1 MNVAKRPR
9 DEWEIREDART
20 LARAE
25 EIKADKERMK
35 DATQMAQQ
43 LADEEIKRMSGLM
56 KVAGRKQPRQKSTA
70 GGTQP
75 FNKRGYS
82 NPATIGRL

>member
-1 MNVAKRPR
+1 MLNRPR

-35 DATQMAQQ
+35 EATQMAQQ
-43 LADEEIKRMSGLM
+43 LADEEIKRMSGIL
-56 KVAGRKQPRQKSTA
+56 KVAGRKQPKGA
-70 GGTQP
+70 TQQTTDTQV
-75 FNKRGYS
+75 FNKRGYH
-82 NPATIGRL
+82 NPATLGRL

>member
-1 MNVAKRPR
+1 MMNRPR

-25 EIKADKERMK
+25 EIKADRARMK
-35 DATQMAQQ
+35 EAQQMAQKM
-43 LADEEIKRMSGLM
+43 ADEDIKRVSGML
-56 KVAGRKQPRQKSTA
+56 KVAGRKPPKQIGEMKEV
-70 GGTQP
+70 QP

-82 NPATIGRL
+82 NPATLGKLF

>member
-1 MNVAKRPR
+1 MMNRPR

-25 EIKADKERMK
+25 EIKADRARMK
-35 DATQMAQQ
+35 EAQQMAQKM
-43 LADEEIKRMSGLM
+43 ADEDIKRVSGML
-56 KVAGRKQPRQKSTA
+56 KVAGRKPPKQSGVAKEV
-70 GGTQP
+70 QP

-82 NPATIGRL
+82 NPATLGKLF

>member
-1 MNVAKRPR
+1 MMNRPR

-25 EIKADKERMK
+25 EIKADRARMK
-35 DATQMAQQ
+35 EAQQMAQQ
-43 LADEEIKRMSGLM
+43 MADEDIKRVSGML
-56 KVAGRKQPRQKSTA
+56 KVAGRKPPKQS
-70 GGTQP
+70 GGMREVQQP

-82 NPATIGRL
+82 NPATVGKLF